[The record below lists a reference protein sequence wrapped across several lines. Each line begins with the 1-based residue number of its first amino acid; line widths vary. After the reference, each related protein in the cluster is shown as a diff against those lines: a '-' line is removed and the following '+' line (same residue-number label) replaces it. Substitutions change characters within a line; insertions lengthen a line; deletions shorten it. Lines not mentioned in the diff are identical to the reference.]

1 MPLQMHPTA
10 TANIFRV
17 TTDAYITNKERV
29 IPIGNTGSHDGFA
42 NPKYVTKDTISFKGR
57 YKGTAE
63 GWITNDAMNIFVNG
77 PVNELNGDSLL
88 VTNCPQ
94 EYYNRVYPVVSSYSE
109 DESSNIFVVRGFA
122 QNNQTLNLANSDTR
136 YVNTKRNR
144 IRVNGS
150 QINLANT
157 DSATNFVKSAN
168 AENVPQRRCNNRY
181 RRRITFRLPVW

>member
-1 MPLQMHPTA
+1 
-10 TANIFRV
+10 
-17 TTDAYITNKERV
+17 
-29 IPIGNTGSHDGFA
+29 
-42 NPKYVTKDTISFKGR
+42 
-57 YKGTAE
+57 
-63 GWITNDAMNIFVNG
+63 MNIFVNG

-150 QINLANT
+150 QINRANT
-157 DSATNFVKSAN
+157 DPMTNPFVKSAN
-168 AENVPQRRCNNRY
+168 AEMFHREGAIIDTEDGLHLGSCMVKEMKN
-181 RRRITFRLPVW
+181 